1 MNIERQ
7 KIFGQESAGAIDITF
22 GVDAPFVPIMG
33 VCMTSILKN
42 NPARK
47 FRFHVFIDAINPP
60 DEQKISELGTT
71 IENIRRELIAVKQ
84 TIDRL
89 RKSFS

>member
-1 MNIERQ
+1 MLNSTQGVIVMIDTRELHAEQQERELVLKNLREQIER
-7 KIFGQESAGAIDITF
+7 
-22 GVDAPFVPIMG
+22 
-33 VCMTSILKN
+33 
-42 NPARK
+42 
-47 FRFHVFIDAINPP
+47 

>member
-1 MNIERQ
+1 MIDTRELHAEQQERELVLKNLREQIER
-7 KIFGQESAGAIDITF
+7 
-22 GVDAPFVPIMG
+22 
-33 VCMTSILKN
+33 
-42 NPARK
+42 
-47 FRFHVFIDAINPP
+47 